1 LDEKDKI
8 IAAQA
13 KEIKIL
19 KDLIVVL
26 TAKVAELTA
35 KLNKNSK
42 NSDKPPS
49 SDGLKKS
56 APKNSRVPSDKPSG
70 GQKGHEGTTKELT
83 ETPDT
88 IVELV
93 PVDNCECGGAII
105 ETEKYTVR
113 QVSDIQP
120 AKMITVEYRAKEGV
134 CVECGKEHKGSFPEN
149 VKGTVS
155 YGENIQAVAT
165 YLTSYQLL
173 PLKRTTE
180 LIHDLFGVKI
190 SQGAIVSAAQEAYEK
205 LEDTQTRIEEELLNS
220 DVVHFDESGMRV
232 EGKTHWLHSAGTERC
247 TLYSIHKKRGRD
259 AMDEINILPR
269 FTGTAVHDHLKSY
282 YGYTSCAHAECNQHH
297 LRTLKYICEDLKM
310 EWAGEMSNLLLRIN
324 RHVELSKLFGA
335 DCLEQDDITEYE
347 RTYRAILSGVQ
358 VSKTAPA
365 ESRRMANRMKK
376 YEQETL
382 LFMLDFDVPFTNNLA
397 ERDIRMPKAKQ
408 KISGGFRSAD
418 GANAFARIRS
428 FVSTAKKNGKDVFDG
443 VVSIFNGNPIDH
455 LFPVD

>member
-1 LDEKDKI
+1 MDEKDKI

-13 KEIKIL
+13 EEIRIL
-19 KDLIVVL
+19 KDLVAVL

-35 KLNKNSK
+35 QLNKNSK
-42 NSDKPPS
+42 NSNKPPS
-49 SDGLKKS
+49 TDGLRKG
-56 APKNSRVPSDKPSG
+56 APKNSRVPSVKASG
-70 GQKGHEGTTKELT
+70 GQKGHEGVTKELSP
-83 ETPDT
+83 TPDT

-93 PVDNCECGGAII
+93 PISECECGGAIMQ
-105 ETEKYTVR
+105 TDKYTVR

-120 AKMITVEYRAKEGV
+120 LRMLTVEYRAKEGV
-134 CVECGKEHKGSFPEN
+134 CAACGKEHNGSFPEE

-173 PLKRTTE
+173 PIKRTTE
-180 LIHDLFGVKI
+180 LIFDLFGVKI
-190 SQGAIVSAAQEAYEK
+190 SQGTVVSAAQEAYEK
-205 LEDTQTRIEEELLNS
+205 LEDTQTRIEEELLAS
-220 DVVHFDESGMRV
+220 EVVHFDESGMRV

-269 FTGTAVHDHLKSY
+269 FEGTAVHDHLKSY
-282 YGYTSCAHAECNQHH
+282 YGYTNCAHAECNQHH
-297 LRTLKYICEDLKM
+297 LRTLKYIYEDLKM
-310 EWAGEMSNLLLRIN
+310 GWAGEMANLLLRIN

-335 DCLEQDDITEYE
+335 DCLEQDDIAEYE
-347 RTYRAILSGVQ
+347 QAYRDILSGVDT
-358 VSKTAPA
+358 SKTAPT
-365 ESRRMANRMKK
+365 ESRRMANRLVK

-382 LFMLDFDVPFTNNLA
+382 LFMLDFNVPFTNNLA

-408 KISGGFRSAD
+408 KISGGFRSVG

-428 FVSTAKKNGKDVFDG
+428 FVSTAKKKGKDVYDG
-443 VVSIFNGNPIDH
+443 IVSVYIGNPIDH
-455 LFPVD
+455 LYPTD